1 MLKNQKGIT
10 LVALVITIIVLLILA
25 GVTLAMISGQDG
37 ILTKA
42 VNAKKDNEIGAA
54 KDEVALRVNEL
65 IADYYEDRYVTNTVT
80 ATGGITDINSVGQYV
95 VENFSITGNKTTNGV
110 TVKYTKTSG
119 LVELTYDGRTTQATI
134 SSTNGTIGPWSPIAN
149 VEPEEDPEE
158 PEVP

>member
-54 KDEVALRVNEL
+54 KDEMALRANTL
-65 IADYYEDRYVTNTVT
+65 IAQYYEDRYVSTNQTT
-80 ATGGITDINSVGQYV
+80 ITNAGDSVGAYV
-95 VENFSITGNKTTNGV
+95 VKNFNGADASNGV
-110 TVKYTKTSG
+110 EVNYTAASG
-119 LVELTYDGRTTQATI
+119 LIELTYDGRTTQATI